1 MSANLCFPKHSYSAR
16 IFFSADLYFPKLSLS
31 FVVTAASAAV
41 SLQYDDREVDVGG
54 GGGRGSDF
62 ETVRRV
68 NQLVRQEEEE
78 DAWWENNKNTNLRLV
93 SHRSHITS
101 SDARVSMRPSWAF
114 FFFVITT
121 LLGVTE

>member
-1 MSANLCFPKHSYSAR
+1 MVFTAGA
-16 IFFSADLYFPKLSLS
+16 A
-31 FVVTAASAAV
+31 TAAGASI

-93 SHRSHITS
+93 TGSHVESNN
-101 SDARVSMRPSWAF
+101 ARISMRPSWGI
-114 FFFVITT
+114 FFVAITSLFGIT
-121 LLGVTE
+121 AR